1 MKLNNYIFNKFFLSF
16 SISGTVCIIIF
27 FLFSI
32 ISNLGENF
40 NFFKIFIISLI
51 NAMQLIFYIPTFIS
65 LLTIYLFWYFLNVK
79 NEIIVIRQYL
89 SKAKI
94 LLILLIFTITFS
106 IIEARKDI
114 FIDKLE
120 KAKLS
125 ISGEEKSFGYKLI
138 VLKDQNIEKYFLFKG
153 VDLAN
158 KSIGNFNF
166 YEIIN
171 NKINSSIYAEKQ
183 FLEPN
188 SIYLSNYFEQKHDS
202 ISKNEIEKSIEVD
215 NLLQTLSK
223 DSHINII
230 DTKIESVD
238 IRIIQKLIHF
248 FLLNSLIILI
258 LFNNSTL
265 LKKDNLINSLLI
277 SIFLI
282 IYSYTLFTINLQTYD
297 LIFIIIGTFVIF
309 LYLIQT
315 FLYE

>member
-16 SISGTVCIIIF
+16 SISGAVCIIIF

-51 NAMQLIFYIPTFIS
+51 NSMQLIFYIPTFIS

-94 LLILLIFTITFS
+94 LFILLIFTISFS

-120 KAKLS
+120 KTKLS

-138 VLKDQNIEKYFLFKG
+138 VLKDQNIEEYFIFKG
-153 VDLAN
+153 IDLAN
-158 KSIGNFNF
+158 KGIGSFNF
-166 YEIIN
+166 FEIIN

-183 FLEPN
+183 LLEPN

-202 ISKNEIEKSIEVD
+202 ISKNEIEKSIKVD
-215 NLLQTLSK
+215 NLLQILSK
-223 DSHINII
+223 DSPINII
-230 DTKIESVD
+230 DTKIESVN
-238 IRIIQKLIHF
+238 IQIIQKFIHF

-297 LIFIIIGTFVIF
+297 IIFIILGTFVIF